1 MEMTELGLSQPLLKA
16 ISEMG
21 FLQPTPIQEEAIPFL
36 LENQGDLIAL
46 AATGTGKTAA
56 FGLPLLQKLDT
67 SVDSVQALVLCP
79 TRELCRQITA
89 ELENF
94 SRFLPAVSVVAIYG
108 GASIGKQIQQLR
120 HKVEVVIATPG
131 RIKDLQERKAVD
143 LSSIKMLVLDEADE
157 MLNMGFE
164 EDLTAILSQ
173 TPEEKQTALFSATL
187 SPRIAK
193 IANHYLH
200 SPKEISVGVK
210 NQARSSVEHYHYL
223 VYHTQRYQA
232 LRRILDFNFDF
243 YGIVFCKTR
252 QTTADVASW
261 LVRDGYKAEALH
273 GEVAQI
279 QRDTVMRRF
288 RSGEIKILIATDVAA
303 RGIDVGNLTHVVHY
317 ELPEDSEAYIHRS
330 GRTGR
335 VDKTGISLAIV
346 SPSERRKL
354 SFLERLVKR
363 KIELKE
369 LPSVTEIIERR
380 LALLREELISFLQA
394 ESEEKE
400 CSEGELVEEGHF
412 SKTKQGKERLKKS
425 MVSQQKKAMRLEALM
440 PPYRGIFT
448 DFSKEQLIDFLL
460 NSKLDHFL
468 RYYESCDPIKRVASI
483 AAGRSTD
490 RERKYAEPKEKKA
503 GSEFF
508 KERRGAASSRKI
520 SAKRIDGGGKYQRFF
535 VSLGKKDEI
544 QPKDLIGFIN
554 QSTGDRTIPIGQIE
568 MKSSFSFVEIESAYS
583 DLVLKK
589 SNGYL
594 FKKRVIA
601 VEKAE
606 KRESSY
612 SKEEKKGFKKGKKG
626 SNGGTKKRSF

>member
-79 TRELCRQITA
+79 TRELCRQITT

-94 SRFLPAVSVVAIYG
+94 SRFLPAISVVAVYG

-173 TPEEKQTALFSATL
+173 TPVEKQTALFSATL

-193 IANHYLH
+193 IANHYLR

-252 QTTADVASW
+252 QTTADVAAW

-380 LALLREELISFLQA
+380 LALLREELLAFLQVG
-394 ESEEKE
+394 SEEKE
-400 CSEGELVEEGHF
+400 CSEVEPLEEGDS
-412 SKTKQGKERLKKS
+412 SKTKQGKERLKK
-425 MVSQQKKAMRLEALM
+425 AMRLETLI
-440 PPYRGIFT
+440 PLYRGIFT

-460 NSKLDHFL
+460 NAKLDHFL
-468 RYYESCDPIKRVASI
+468 RYYESCDPIKQVASI

-503 GSEFF
+503 GGEFF
-508 KERRGAASSRKI
+508 KERRGAASSRRI
-520 SAKRIDGGGKYQRFF
+520 SAKRTDGGGKYQRFF
-535 VSLGKKDEI
+535 ISLGKKDEI

-568 MKSSFSFVEIESAYS
+568 MKSSFSFVEIESSYC

-594 FKKRVIA
+594 FKKRVVA

-606 KRESSY
+606 KREPSY

-626 SNGGTKKRSF
+626 SNGSKKKQSF